1 MYIYLNSSLL
11 KFRKI
16 VRNKHIIN
24 RNNVNI
30 IHYVIILKPNC
41 EIKIKTPR
49 LDFQQ
54 QTVWKTQSFRFTAGQ
69 KKTKKW
75 R

>member
-54 QTVWKTQSFRFTAGQ
+54 QTV
-69 KKTKKW
+69 
-75 R
+75 